1 MLDPFSHLTDRP
13 LRSLFGVVHEG
24 FQTLFQ
30 LMFLSLLLLGLGGL
44 VFKAVRPGGWLEGL
58 FAGAWAANPGYGM
71 LAVVALLVGSV
82 WAKRAAENLPL
93 FRRQGNWLLYSC
105 LALGAYFAVQL
116 IATGTI

>member
-1 MLDPFSHLTDRP
+1 MLDPLSHLTDRP
-13 LRSLFGVVHEG
+13 LRGLFGAVHEG

-58 FAGAWAANPGYGM
+58 LGGAWAINPGYAM
-71 LAVVALLVGSV
+71 LVAVALFIGGAWV
-82 WAKRAAENLPL
+82 KRAAERQSI
-93 FRRQGNWLLYSC
+93 FRQRGEWLLYSG
-105 LALGAYFAVQL
+105 LALGAYFAIRL